1 MNRIILFLILFS
13 LNLQAQ
19 EKTKPNIVFI
29 MADDLGYG
37 ELGCY
42 GNTFNE
48 TPNLDQLAKDGVRF
62 TQAYAAAA
70 ICSPTRASIL
80 TGQYPARTG
89 ITDFLPAKTDR
100 WLDPAKYYTINEA
113 LSAAG
118 YRTAIVGKW
127 HLDTDYESMKGS
139 PQAHGFNEVIASET
153 KYIADGD
160 YFFPYDKNAS
170 LNDGKVGEY
179 LTDRQ
184 SSEAVKFIER
194 NKNKP
199 FFLYLPYY
207 SVHTKLDAPEAL
219 VNKYKAKFDQKYG
232 VGEAEKYFG
241 ASNVRHESPHLDNP
255 YLAAMLA
262 RIDAGVGEILK
273 ALKENKLD
281 RNTIFIFF
289 SDNGGAPNAG
299 NNGILR
305 ASKSWLYEGGI
316 REPLLMKWPGVI
328 KANTENNEA
337 VCSIDFY
344 PTFLSVASQKPKQDQ
359 IIDGLDLVPL
369 LTKGTKLN
377 REALYWHYPSETGQ
391 WINRMA
397 SAVRM
402 GDYKLINFYNGNRFE
417 LYNIKE
423 DVSEK
428 INLANTMPDKLKE
441 LKLKLNNWRN
451 DVNAEIPIIVKK
463 NE

>member
-1 MNRIILFLILFS
+1 MKYLLLLFLLSSI
-13 LNLQAQ
+13 NLHAQ
-19 EKTKPNIVFI
+19 NKAKPNIVFV

-48 TPNLDQLAKDGVRF
+48 TPNLDHLAKEGIRF

-70 ICSPTRASIL
+70 ICSPSRVSIL

-100 WLDPAKYYTINEA
+100 WLDPAKYYTLNEA
-113 LSAAG
+113 LSNAG
-118 YRTAIVGKW
+118 YRTAIIGKW
-127 HLDTDYESMKGS
+127 HLDTDYQTMKGS

-160 YFFPYDKNAS
+160 YFFPYDKIATLAEGES
-170 LNDGKVGEY
+170 GEY

-184 SSEAVKFIER
+184 SKEAVKFIER
-194 NKNKP
+194 NKDKP

-241 ASNVRHESPHLDNP
+241 AGNIRHESAHLDNP

-262 RIDAGVGEILK
+262 RIDAGVGDVLAALK
-273 ALKENKLD
+273 ANKLD
-281 RNTIFIFF
+281 QNTIFVFF

-299 NNGILR
+299 NNGVLR

-316 REPLLMKWPGVI
+316 REPLIMKWPNFI
-328 KANTENNEA
+328 KAGTVSNEA

-344 PTFLSVASQKPKQDQ
+344 PTFLSAANQAPKSNEQL
-359 IIDGLDLVPL
+359 DGINLLPL
-369 LTKGTKLN
+369 LTQGAKLT
-377 REALYWHYPSETGQ
+377 RDALYWHYPSETGK
-391 WINRMA
+391 WVNRMA

-402 GDYKLINFYNGNRFE
+402 GDYKLINFYKGNRFE
-417 LYNIKE
+417 LYNIE
-423 DVSEK
+423 QDIGEK
-428 INLANTMPDKLKE
+428 IDLSKTMPGKLKE
-441 LKLKLNNWRN
+441 LKHKLSTWRKE
-451 DVNAEIPIIVKK
+451 VNAELPVIPNK